1 MNTKLSH
8 GNQLVDALPAPEQR
22 KLLDM
27 AQMVTLSFEQ
37 VLHSHNESMPCVY
50 FPTTAFISELVTTA
64 QNECIEVHLVG
75 HEGMLGLS
83 LLLQD
88 KHAPFDAVVQGAGEA
103 LRLSRKD
110 FLHLL
115 KHAPKLDRLL
125 HRYTYVVI
133 QQLAHNVACAQ
144 YHAIEGRLARWLLM
158 TQDRAGNDTFAVTQE
173 FLSHMLGASRV
184 SITHAASLLKKLKLI
199 HYVRGQ
205 MHILDR
211 EGLRQ
216 HSCSCYVS
224 DIATY
229 QVHMRN

>member
-27 AQMVTLSFEQ
+27 AEVVNLSFEQ
-37 VLHSHNESMPCVY
+37 VLHSHNESMTCVY
-50 FPTTAFISELVTTA
+50 FPTTSFISELVTTE

-83 LLLQD
+83 LLLED

-103 LRLSRKD
+103 LRLNRKD
-110 FLHLL
+110 FLRLL
-115 KHAPKLDRLL
+115 KHAPKLGRLL

-133 QQLAHNVACAQ
+133 QQLAQNVACAQ

-158 TQDRAGNDTFAVTQE
+158 TQDRAGSDSFPVTQE

-184 SITHAASLLKKLKLI
+184 GITNAASLL
-199 HYVRGQ
+199 
-205 MHILDR
+205 
-211 EGLRQ
+211 
-216 HSCSCYVS
+216 
-224 DIATY
+224 
-229 QVHMRN
+229 

>member
-1 MNTKLSH
+1 
-8 GNQLVDALPAPEQR
+8 
-22 KLLDM
+22 
-27 AQMVTLSFEQ
+27 
-37 VLHSHNESMPCVY
+37 
-50 FPTTAFISELVTTA
+50 
-64 QNECIEVHLVG
+64 
-75 HEGMLGLS
+75 MLGLS
-83 LLLQD
+83 LILED

-103 LRLSRKD
+103 LRLNRKD
-110 FLHLL
+110 FLRLL
-115 KHAPKLDRLL
+115 KHAPKLGRLL

-133 QQLAHNVACAQ
+133 QQLAQNVACAQ

-158 TQDRAGNDTFAVTQE
+158 TQDRAGSDSFPVTQE

-184 SITHAASLLKKLKLI
+184 GITNAASLLKKLKLI

-216 HSCSCYVS
+216 HSCSCYLT

-229 QVHMRN
+229 QAHMKN

>member
-27 AQMVTLSFEQ
+27 AEVVNLSFEQ
-37 VLHSHNESMPCVY
+37 VLHSHNESMTCVY
-50 FPTTAFISELVTTA
+50 FPTTSFISELVTTE

-83 LLLQD
+83 LILED

-103 LRLSRKD
+103 LRLNRKD
-110 FLHLL
+110 FLRLL
-115 KHAPKLDRLL
+115 KHAPKLGRLL

-133 QQLAHNVACAQ
+133 QQLAQNVACAQ

-158 TQDRAGNDTFAVTQE
+158 TQDRAGSDSFPVTQE

-184 SITHAASLLKKLKLI
+184 GITNAASLLKKLKLI

-216 HSCSCYVS
+216 HSCSCYLT

-229 QVHMRN
+229 QAHMKN